1 MRTRFTLLALL
12 AAIVAVIL
20 TCLGG
25 CVSPK
30 NRIGES
36 IEVDWLS
43 HRDAMRQLDD
53 WRMEG
58 RLALKTGPDGYNG
71 TVSWEQLEQNL
82 DFRFRGPFGIG
93 GFRIHGDTEQLRVKT
108 TSGTEFYLTDP
119 ESEMTERFG
128 WSVPVHSMR
137 FWILGVADPATQAAE
152 DGHYSL
158 SQGVA
163 RLARSRRVEA
173 WSIQG
178 RQWIDVDTPEA
189 LEEAHR
195 LCSPSVF

>member
-1 MRTRFTLLALL
+1 M
-12 AAIVAVIL
+12 
-20 TCLGG
+20 
-25 CVSPK
+25 SPK

-71 TVSWEQLEQNL
+71 MVSWEQLEQNL

-137 FWILGVADPATQAAE
+137 FWILGVADPATQADE
-152 DGHYSL
+152 DVNQ
-158 SQGVA
+158 QGLLTELEQDGWLVVYDGY
-163 RLARSRRVEA
+163 REHEELLLPRKIVMEKGDVRIRVVTDRWRVE
-173 WSIQG
+173 Q
-178 RQWIDVDTPEA
+178 
-189 LEEAHR
+189 L
-195 LCSPSVF
+195 